1 MTPPITI
8 VERTA
13 RVGIAINL
21 DEYERLA
28 KLYVEERFPRDRR
41 LLELL
46 RLSDFI
52 LWLRQRQRESVAGES
67 QARPLGE
74 VS

>member
-13 RVGIAINL
+13 RVGIAMSL
-21 DEYERLA
+21 DGYERLA
-28 KLYVEERFPRDRR
+28 KVYIEERFPYDRR

-52 LWLRQRQRESVAGES
+52 LWLRQRQRQSVVGGK
-67 QARPLGE
+67 Q
-74 VS
+74 